1 MGLGCSKDDAG
12 EITCSEKKLNSLF
25 RQFEE
30 KDAQMTKAQD
40 ALIEG
45 LERVAPVNEGDVDLL
60 LDEVSDYVKLKQ
72 KNDNDELASLQ
83 RRLDRLGE
91 GNKKTKRKRHN
102 KRKRVIKS
110 RKKKKK
116 HTRGKKRRRKSGG
129 TRRR

>member
-12 EITCSEKKLNSLF
+12 EITCSEEKLNSLF

-116 HTRGKKRRRKSGG
+116 NTRGKKRRKKRG
-129 TRRR
+129 TRRH

>member
-1 MGLGCSKDDAG
+1 MGLGCSKDNAG

-116 HTRGKKRRRKSGG
+116 NTRGKKRRKKRG

>member
-12 EITCSEKKLNSLF
+12 EITCSEEKLNSLF

-45 LERVAPVNEGDVDLL
+45 LERVAPVNEAGVDLL

-72 KNDNDELASLQ
+72 KND
-83 RRLDRLGE
+83 
-91 GNKKTKRKRHN
+91 KK
-102 KRKRVIKS
+102 II
-110 RKKKKK
+110 
-116 HTRGKKRRRKSGG
+116 
-129 TRRR
+129 

>member
-1 MGLGCSKDDAG
+1 
-12 EITCSEKKLNSLF
+12 
-25 RQFEE
+25 
-30 KDAQMTKAQD
+30 MTKAQD

-116 HTRGKKRRRKSGG
+116 NTRGKKRRKKRG

>member
-45 LERVAPVNEGDVDLL
+45 LEGVAPVNEDEVGLL
-60 LDEVSDYVKLKQ
+60 VDEVSDYVKLKQ
-72 KNDNDELASLQ
+72 KNDNDELARLQ
-83 RRLDRLGE
+83 KTIESVGRR
-91 GNKKTKRKRHN
+91 
-102 KRKRVIKS
+102 
-110 RKKKKK
+110 
-116 HTRGKKRRRKSGG
+116 
-129 TRRR
+129 

>member
-12 EITCSEKKLNSLF
+12 EITCSEEKLNSLF

-116 HTRGKKRRRKSGG
+116 NTRGKRKRKKRG

>member
-83 RRLDRLGE
+83 KRLDRLGE

-116 HTRGKKRRRKSGG
+116 NTRGKKRRRKSGG

>member
-12 EITCSEKKLNSLF
+12 EITCSEEKLNSLF

-45 LERVAPVNEGDVDLL
+45 LERVAPVNEDEVDLL

-83 RRLDRLGE
+83 KRLNRLGE
-91 GNKKTKRKRHN
+91 GNKKQKESDIISVKELLNRVKKRKKN
-102 KRKRVIKS
+102 
-110 RKKKKK
+110 
-116 HTRGKKRRRKSGG
+116 TRGKKRRRKSGG

>member
-116 HTRGKKRRRKSGG
+116 NTRGKRKRKKRG

>member
-72 KNDNDELASLQ
+72 KNYNDELASLQ
-83 RRLDRLGE
+83 KRLNRLGE

-116 HTRGKKRRRKSGG
+116 NTRGKRKRKKRG

>member
-72 KNDNDELASLQ
+72 KNDNDELSSLQ

-116 HTRGKKRRRKSGG
+116 NTRGKKRRKKRG
-129 TRRR
+129 TRRH